1 MTDESLRTRMLRGDM
16 LAGTFLKT
24 PSFQLI
30 EILAMSGMDFVTL
43 DAEHAPFDRGAIDA
57 CMAVGRAM
65 NFPILVRIPDG
76 NPAEILKALDCGAT
90 GLVIPHVATPE
101 KAANIAKWSRYGHGG
116 RGYAGSSRWA
126 SYTTKTMPELLKQS
140 AEETIVI
147 AQIEEPEGVDAIDA
161 IASTKGIDGL
171 FVGPA
176 DLAVCLGVN
185 NPGAPEVM
193 EAMATVGAA
202 AKRHNR
208 AAMTFIP
215 NMSKAQELAD
225 MGLTMFFVSSEQSF
239 MLDAARGIAS
249 DMQNIK
255 KV

>member
-1 MTDESLRTRMLRGDM
+1 MRRGDM

-24 PSFQLI
+24 PNLQMI
-30 EILAMSGMDFVTL
+30 EILALSGMDFVCL
-43 DAEHAPFDRGAIDA
+43 DAEHAPFDRSAIDA
-57 CMAVGRAM
+57 CMAIGRAQD
-65 NFPILVRIPDG
+65 FPILVRVPDG
-76 NPAEILKALDCGAT
+76 NQAEILKALDCGAT

-101 KAANIAKWSRYGHGG
+101 KAANVAKWSRFGHGG

-140 AEETIVI
+140 AEETVVI
-147 AQIEEPEGVDAIDA
+147 AQIEEPEGVEAIDA
-161 IASTKGIDGL
+161 IASTDGIDGL

-185 NPGAPEVM
+185 NPSAPEVM

-202 AKRHNR
+202 AKQHKRT
-208 AAMTFIP
+208 AMTFIP

-225 MGLTMFFVSSEQSF
+225 LGLTMFFVGSEQSF
-239 MLDAARGIAS
+239 ILDAGRAIAS
-249 DMQNIK
+249 DLKEIN
-255 KV
+255 